1 MAARRHP
8 RMLALR
14 TPSSPARFHQALTV
28 TAPPDSELPGALC
41 RQVAPDVFFPEPDD
55 AEGVALAK
63 TVCGYCPAQ
72 NACLT
77 AALKRDER
85 IGVRGGTTPAERD
98 ALLGRQRRCGTPG
111 GYTDHAA
118 YGELPC
124 DACRTA
130 HTAAN
135 AARRAERAAQSS
147 RRPPGPRIP
156 PPSFGPYQRPGT
168 EAA

>member
-85 IGVRGGTTPAERD
+85 IGVRGGTTPPS
-98 ALLGRQRRCGTPG
+98 GTPCS
-111 GYTDHAA
+111 AA
-118 YGELPC
+118 SVAAAPWRLHRPRRLR
-124 DACRTA
+124 RTA
-130 HTAAN
+130 LRRLPHRPYGGERRP
-135 AARRAERAAQSS
+135 ARRTRRTVLAPPARAAH
-147 RRPPGPRIP
+147 P